1 MSKIE
6 NPVRKVTSNGV
17 KIKIMLRFAGF
28 TLIEL
33 LVVISI
39 ISLLLG
45 ILVPALSRSRAIAKE
60 TVCQSQLRQW
70 GIAFEMYALGNDG
83 FYPHIDG
90 LDRDAGIADR
100 FGWVDMLPP
109 LMGEIPWRDHD
120 HWEYP
125 DKDTIFQCPSAKL
138 LPREFYKQ
146 DGERFG
152 FFSYAM
158 NSCLELD
165 RNCKRPYGWPKGDPS
180 WRMPSFLNVVL
191 IKSPPRVV
199 LLFDQLLDPRLG
211 YNGELPNRS
220 AGQYCG
226 SYPKAF
232 SARHARPNGL
242 LGGFI
247 LYCDYHVQWQE
258 SVWKEDWPV
267 DVDMEPMEAPPRD
280 DADWYPYPH
289 RMLSSK

>member
-6 NPVRKVTSNGV
+6 KKKAV
-17 KIKIMLRFAGF
+17 RFAGF

-33 LVVISI
+33 LVVISL

-45 ILVPALSRSRAIAKE
+45 ILVPALRRSKAITKE
-60 TVCQSQLRQW
+60 TVCQSRLRQW
-70 GIAFEMYALGNDG
+70 GIAFEMYALGNNG

-90 LDRDAGIADR
+90 RDRTDVLSVHPAAEEIADYY
-100 FGWVDMLPP
+100 FGWVDVLPP
-109 LMGEIPWRDHD
+109 LMGEIPWRDYGR
-120 HWEYP
+120 WEYP

-138 LPREFYKQ
+138 LPREFYNEDRRK
-146 DGERFG
+146 FG

-165 RNCKRPYGWPKGDPS
+165 GNCWKPYGWPTGDPG
-180 WRMPSFLNVVL
+180 WQMPSFLNTGL
-191 IKSPPRVV
+191 IKSPSRVI

-211 YNGELPNRS
+211 YNGEHPNRS
-220 AGQYCG
+220 AGQHCG
-226 SYPKAF
+226 SYPRAF
-232 SARHARPNGL
+232 SARHARPKGL

-258 SVWKEDWPV
+258 SVWKADWPDDLEV
-267 DVDMEPMEAPPRD
+267 PPRD
-280 DADWYPYPH
+280 DADWYPYPQKT
-289 RMLSSK
+289 LSSE